1 MPAPLSVE
9 MSIGRSGMVVRRFR
23 VFLFSAVIFLCAL
36 LVTGH
41 AAAQATKALGLE
53 DALRFRTFDDLT
65 PISLSPDGKWA
76 AFTVRENLRSRTVDD
91 RTWRRTGIRDIFTG
105 TDICLLN
112 LHSGSL
118 ITLPE
123 GLFDSFEGVW
133 SPDSR
138 YLAFISDQDGS
149 NQAKLWIWV
158 AQDGS
163 VRKLSDLGV
172 RQLGPV
178 AWTADSH
185 SIVVPVL
192 PKGMTGERYAQEL
205 SYASNERNGSAAGA
219 TAGSTVVVFRSE
231 NAHKNEPSEGSNPW
245 TLKIFLRDLVVID
258 VGGGEV
264 RTLVQ
269 GKVAGY
275 AISPD
280 GHKIAYSVPKRFE
293 SAGSQQTLF
302 DLFTANLD
310 GTNRQLLVSDARL
323 DYDGASF
330 SWSPDSLSLAY
341 YAFRQGGL
349 ETDTA
354 DYFIVRARGGISEDV
369 TTSVPAQT
377 LAARSSIP
385 LWDLGSKRI
394 YFIRNG
400 TLWTAGEHMQS
411 SEIATIP
418 GRQILKLIPRPQNTM
433 WMPQA
438 HSTVVITHDGE
449 HKRDGFYGVDLK
461 TGRTVK
467 LLETNECYTC
477 ANMDPQFEVAGD
489 GQSLFYVAESAES
502 PADLFLAD
510 HHFENIRR
518 LTHLNPEYDR
528 IKMGPA
534 RLVKWLSDDGEP
546 LDGALLLPSSYED
559 GKRYP
564 LIVWV
569 YGGRTRSDHLDHF
582 GFEGLGPFNLQL
594 FATRGYA
601 VLLPDAPQHLGTPMV
616 DLLKTV
622 MPGVNKLIEMGIADP
637 EKLGV
642 IGHSYGGYSTLCLI
656 TQTKRFRAALEADG
670 TADLLGEYGQMDDN
684 GAAYGIALN
693 EEGQGAMGGTPWQY
707 RDRYVENSPIFY
719 LDRVETPLLIVHGT
733 DDTAVRPFLGDEVFV
748 DLRRLGRQVEYAKY
762 ANEDHSPLSWSYA
775 NQLDFTTRMIA
786 WFDRHLRSVEQSS
799 GPWSR

>member
-1 MPAPLSVE
+1 
-9 MSIGRSGMVVRRFR
+9 MVVRWIRG
-23 VFLFSAVIFLCAL
+23 FLLRAVICPCLFLVARPI
-36 LVTGH
+36 V
-41 AAAQATKALGLE
+41 AQETKALGLE

-65 PISLSPDGKWA
+65 PVSLSPDGKWA
-76 AFTVRENLRSRTVDD
+76 AFTVRENVRSRTVDD
-91 RTWRRTGIRDIFTG
+91 RTWRLTGIRDIFTG
-105 TDICLLN
+105 TQIYLLN
-112 LHSGSL
+112 LNSGSL
-118 ITLPE
+118 ITVSE
-123 GLFDSFEGVW
+123 KQFDSFQGVW

-138 YLAFISDQDGS
+138 YLAFISNQDGS
-149 NQAKLWIWV
+149 DQAKLWIWD
-158 AQDGS
+158 ATNGS
-163 VRKLSDLGV
+163 LRKLSDLGV

-178 AWTADSH
+178 AWTGDGK

-192 PKGMTGERYAQEL
+192 PKGMSGQRYAQEM
-205 SYASNERNGSAAGA
+205 SYASKQQNGDAAGA
-219 TAGSTVVVFRSE
+219 TGGSTVVVFRSDD
-231 NAHKNEPSEGSNPW
+231 AHKNEPSEGSNPW

-354 DYFIVRARGGISEDV
+354 DYYIVSARGGVSEDV
-369 TTSVPAQT
+369 TTSVPNQT
-377 LAARSSIP
+377 LATRSTIP
-385 LWDLGSKRI
+385 LWDPSGKRI

-400 TLWTAGEHMQS
+400 VLWSAGKLVQPS
-411 SEIATIP
+411 VVGTISD
-418 GRQILKLIPRPQNTM
+418 RQILKLIPWPQNTI

-449 HKRDGFYGVDLK
+449 KKRDGFYSVDLE
-461 TGRTVK
+461 TGRTIK

-477 ANMDPQFEVAGD
+477 ANMDRQYEVAGD
-489 GQSLFYVAESAES
+489 GQSLFYVAESAQS

-510 HHFENIRR
+510 AHLENVRR

-528 IKMGPA
+528 TKMGAA
-534 RLVKWLSDDGEP
+534 RLVNWLSDDGEP

-637 EKLGV
+637 TKLGV

-707 RDRYVENSPIFY
+707 RDRYIENSPIFY

-748 DLRRLGRQVEYAKY
+748 GLRRLGRPVEYAKY

-775 NQLDFTTRMIA
+775 NQLDFTNRMIA
-786 WFDRHLRSVEQSS
+786 WFDSYLRSVEQSI
-799 GPWSR
+799 GPRAQ